1 MGVRQSGTREARG
14 TPSRRSLECAIAN
27 EQYAVC
33 MVQLYLFQS
42 TPSLPIGALMRL
54 YLANRSNLRFFRM
67 CRAML
72 IEGEEVPVA
81 REQGD
86 VP

>member
-1 MGVRQSGTREARG
+1 MT
-14 TPSRRSLECAIAN
+14 
-27 EQYAVC
+27 YAVLC
-33 MVQLYLFQS
+33 GTVIFLS
-42 TPSLPIGALMRL
+42 IHTPLPIRAPMRL
-54 YLANRSNLRFFRM
+54 HLANRSNLRM
-67 CRAML
+67 YRAML